1 MRFSMSKATK
11 LNSSALLLIG
21 AIGGGLVAPQLMTGP
36 DESINPSPA
45 FDMMSKR
52 VVVEAVIGATDGL
65 LSTGWENP
73 AIETRV
79 DALRTD
85 EHRVDI
91 DAYEAVRTRSF
102 EEAVDGQWTEEA
114 LNAYLGALE
123 LDSGHLF
130 PIVIMSATS
139 QRPVSDL
146 IAKNHDWMTSKPSEL
161 LGLSRLLDLETEI
174 QGSAASMSE
183 EEVWFSDPPLSV
195 QAYASFSPPLHD
207 GFFARMDPQPAPV
220 AERSPIP
227 IPQLSDFYQVDVG
240 DPFGPQPKPAPDLG
254 QDPY

>member
-1 MRFSMSKATK
+1 MSKNSK
-11 LNSSALLLIG
+11 LNSSALVLIG
-21 AIGGGLVAPQLMTGP
+21 AIGGGLVAPQLTTGP
-36 DESINPSPA
+36 GRDVALSPA

-52 VVVEAVIGATDGL
+52 VVAEAVIGATDGL
-65 LSTGWENP
+65 LSTGWGNP
-73 AIETRV
+73 SIETRV
-79 DALRTD
+79 DQLRTH
-85 EHRVDI
+85 EHRLDI
-91 DAYEAVRTRSF
+91 DAYEPVRARSF

-114 LNAYLGALE
+114 LNSYLGALE
-123 LDSGHLF
+123 IHSGHLF
-130 PIVIMSATS
+130 PIMIMSATS
-139 QRPVSDL
+139 QSPVSDL
-146 IAKNHDWMTSKPSEL
+146 IAENHDWMASKPSEL
-161 LGLSRLLDLETEI
+161 VGLSRLLDLETGI
-174 QGSAASMSE
+174 QARAAGMSE

-207 GFFARMDPQPAPV
+207 GFFARMDPRPAPV